1 MALSMFDQLLMQ
13 LACKCSK
20 RPAVTIGYF
29 DIIST
34 FICPICGTV
43 TDTREEPHRS
53 LLSELRYLATELD
66 TQTRGSGEVV
76 ERIK

>member
-20 RPAVTIGYF
+20 RPAVAIAYF
-29 DIIST
+29 DSVPT

-43 TDTREEPHRS
+43 TDAREEPHRT

-66 TQTRGSGEVV
+66 TQTRESGEVV